1 MILTSIGWFFEV
13 VLGEFKFN
21 IGKLQISKNMGNIY
35 INEKKNDSYDF
46 SFHGQTFSTIF
57 GTNASYPCFL
67 IPLVQEVEIFIRLFV
82 EHMWLL
88 SMVDEK
94 RS

>member
-13 VLGEFKFN
+13 VLEN
-21 IGKLQISKNMGNIY
+21 SKSLRIWEKIY
-35 INEKKNDSYDF
+35 QGKKNDSYDF
-46 SFHGQTFSTIF
+46 SFHGQTFSTIL